1 MDEEKLFR
9 IEYTGV
15 AYVYAT
21 DEKSAEDAFYKDEQF
36 DETVDVTSAEEW
48 D

>member
-15 AYVYAT
+15 AYVYAE
-21 DEKSAEDAFYKDEQF
+21 DEQSARDAFCNDEQF
-36 DETVDVTSAEEW
+36 DETVDIDSVKEW
-48 D
+48 